1 MFMLNWLLLLD
12 VNEKEEVKANT
23 DEDIELS
30 DEDKKEA
37 DAKTEQVQIKQ
48 AQEGEANTSQVLNDC
63 QPSTSKEVEKEEE
76 EEDDNEASS
85 IEVAWEVLCLAKQVF
100 SNQIEQEKM
109 KLKLAETLQKLGEI
123 CIEWENNQSAA
134 DTLTQCLTLRKEVL
148 SEDDRLIAET
158 LVSII

>member
-1 MFMLNWLLLLD
+1 M
-12 VNEKEEVKANT
+12 
-23 DEDIELS
+23 S

-37 DAKTEQVQIKQ
+37 DAKTEQVQTKQ
-48 AQEGEANTSQVLNDC
+48 AQEGEANTSQALNDC
-63 QPSTSKEVEKEEE
+63 QPSTSKEVEKGEEE
-76 EEDDNEASS
+76 EEDDNEASN

-109 KLKLAETLQKLGEI
+109 KLRLAETLQKLGEI

-158 LVSII
+158 LV

>member
-1 MFMLNWLLLLD
+1 MLNWLFLLD
-12 VNEKEEVKANT
+12 VSEKEEVKANT

-30 DEDKKEA
+30 DEDKKEV
-37 DAKTEQVQIKQ
+37 DAKTEQVEIKQ
-48 AQEGEANTSQVLNDC
+48 AQESESNTSQVLNDC

-76 EEDDNEASS
+76 EDDNEASN

-100 SNQIEQEKM
+100 SNEIEQEKM

>member
-1 MFMLNWLLLLD
+1 MLNWLFLLD
-12 VNEKEEVKANT
+12 ASEKEEVKANT

-37 DAKTEQVQIKQ
+37 DAKTEVQITQ
-48 AQEGEANTSQVLNDC
+48 AQESEANTSQVLNDC
-63 QPSTSKEVEKEEE
+63 QPSTSKEVKKEEE
-76 EEDDNEASS
+76 EEDDNEASN

-100 SNQIEQEKM
+100 SNEIEQEKM

>member
-1 MFMLNWLLLLD
+1 MLNWLFLLD
-12 VNEKEEVKANT
+12 ASEKEEVKANT

-37 DAKTEQVQIKQ
+37 DAKTEVQITQ
-48 AQEGEANTSQVLNDC
+48 AQESEANTSQVLNDC

-76 EEDDNEASS
+76 EEDDNEASN

-100 SNQIEQEKM
+100 SNEIEQEKM

-158 LVSII
+158 LV

>member
-1 MFMLNWLLLLD
+1 MLNWLFLLD
-12 VNEKEEVKANT
+12 ASEKEEVKANT

-37 DAKTEQVQIKQ
+37 DAKTEQVEIKQ
-48 AQEGEANTSQVLNDC
+48 AQESESNTSQVLNDC

-76 EEDDNEASS
+76 EDDNEASN

-100 SNQIEQEKM
+100 SNEIEQEKM